1 MFNCLTYSA
10 GWAMIIRKFDDEVLT
25 GKSMMSNMRD

>member
-10 GWAMIIRKFDDEVLT
+10 GWAKIIRFDDEVLT